1 MTPAHVPALYLL
13 CAPVSTNL
21 FSLVFY
27 SSLSLIF
34 SPVQLQTYVFNSHV
48 LCVIL
53 LCELLHVSFP
63 PVLLGKENGGNALIS
78 LWLFDSSL
86 TARSLIKFSPSFVF
100 CFSLHFIFWCLFCNH
115 NNQAIMRNSTLSCLS
130 QLWLCNEGCAD
141 SCRDTPAPR
150 LT

>member
-78 LWLFDSSL
+78 L
-86 TARSLIKFSPSFVF
+86 
-100 CFSLHFIFWCLFCNH
+100 
-115 NNQAIMRNSTLSCLS
+115 
-130 QLWLCNEGCAD
+130 
-141 SCRDTPAPR
+141 
-150 LT
+150 

>member
-34 SPVQLQTYVFNSHV
+34 SPVQLKKLCAFVFTSHV
-48 LCVIL
+48 SCVIL

-63 PVLLGKENGGNALIS
+63 RFAWKGKRGNALIS
-78 LWLFDSSL
+78 L
-86 TARSLIKFSPSFVF
+86 
-100 CFSLHFIFWCLFCNH
+100 
-115 NNQAIMRNSTLSCLS
+115 
-130 QLWLCNEGCAD
+130 
-141 SCRDTPAPR
+141 
-150 LT
+150 